1 MLALPEW
8 LHILVWWL
16 IIQAVGLAALPV
28 TLRLFRWL
36 PERGY
41 AFSKPVGLLLSTYLL
56 WLGASTGFLRNDT
69 GGIIFSILL
78 VFVFSTFVILWE
90 RRHQSAHPSGSI
102 FEYFQSHKAHIL
114 RVEILF
120 AIAFIA
126 WAILRAYAPDKI
138 MNAGGEKYMEMAFLN
153 GILNSPQFPPVDV
166 WLSGF
171 AISYYY
177 FGYVMMALVTRLSGA
192 PTSVG
197 FELYDALLFALT
209 FIGAFGVVFNLV
221 ASREINKPQ
230 RSSQAANFGLLGA
243 VFVVLLGNLEGLLE
257 SLYSRGLLPEAFW
270 NWINIP
276 DLAGNP
282 ITGSWFPGGSSGW
295 WWWRGSRVLQDL
307 NLDHQPLGLSPITEF
322 PFFSFLLGDNHPHVL
337 ALPFV
342 LLGIGL
348 SLNLL
353 LRVFDHLKESSLSDP
368 GAWWNP
374 VQAVFGGDW
383 FDFGLYAL
391 ALGALGFL
399 NTWDMPVYIGLATL
413 AYGSG
418 LALRHGSLAWT
429 IIRQALALALVLL
442 LASLGLYSLFYAS
455 FRSQAGGILP
465 YVLPPT
471 RLPQYLVMFGLF
483 IFILLMFL
491 IALTVRHIRQNRT
504 TSLVKLGLRS
514 WITVM
519 IVCLTFFALLL
530 SAILASGLGREML
543 ASGQVDPVLQPILGN
558 LSFNEA
564 LSAILS
570 ARLTNPW
577 LFLLVTLL
585 IGLILSNF
593 AYWLSQS
600 ALTIQAPEKQ
610 STTTL
615 PGEAFVLVMI
625 FTGLALTFSVEF
637 VYLRD
642 TFMARMNTVFKF
654 YYQGWILMALSAAY
668 GLWWITQNGSK
679 VFGRL
684 STSLIKSIVIVL
696 IAAGMVYP
704 IFASYSR
711 VAGFRVTPNLDGTSS
726 LAAYN
731 PDDWA
736 AIAYL
741 NDVARQALANGSS
754 SLPVILEAPGKS
766 YNYEG
771 RISAF
776 SGMPALLGWS
786 LHESQWRGNYD
797 EQGKR
802 EPDIDTI
809 YTSGDAF
816 VTLELLHKWDIDYVI
831 LGNTEMQYIQGLCQN
846 TNQACNLSNSLRKF
860 ESTLEP
866 VFQQGNTII
875 FAVP

>member
-8 LHILVWWL
+8 LYIFVWWL
-16 IIQAVGLAALPV
+16 IIQVVGLAALPI

-41 AFSKPVGLLLSTYLL
+41 AFAKPAGLLLSTYVL

-78 VFVFSTFVILWE
+78 VFIFSTLVILWE
-90 RRHQSAHPSGSI
+90 RRHASIRPSLSI
-102 FEYFQSHKAHIL
+102 VEYFQAHKAHIF
-114 RVEILF
+114 RVELLF
-120 AIAFIA
+120 SIAFIA

-138 MNAGGEKYMEMAFLN
+138 MNAYGEKYMEMAFLN

-177 FGYVMMALVTRLSGA
+177 FGYVMMAVVTRLSGA
-192 PTSVG
+192 PASVG

-209 FIGAFGVVFNLV
+209 FIGAYGVVFNLV
-221 ASREINKPQ
+221 ASSRSSKRQ
-230 RSSQAANFGLLGA
+230 HSSQAINVGILGA

-257 SLYSRGLLPEAFW
+257 ALYSRGLLPEAFW
-270 NWINIP
+270 GWINIP

-282 ITGSWFPGGSSGW
+282 VTGSWFPGGSNGW

-307 NLDHQPLGLSPITEF
+307 NLEHQPLRLSPITEF

-342 LLGIGL
+342 LLSIGL

-353 LRVFDHLKESSLSDP
+353 LRVLDTPGDKTLSGP
-368 GAWWNP
+368 AAWWNP
-374 VQAVFGGDW
+374 VRAVFGGDW

-391 ALGALGFL
+391 ALGGLGFL

-413 AYGSG
+413 AYGGG
-418 LALRHGSLAWT
+418 LAIRHGLLSWT
-429 IIRQALALALVLL
+429 ILRQALALALGLL
-442 LASLGLYSLFYAS
+442 LAGLGLYSLFYTS

-465 YVLPPT
+465 YVFPPT
-471 RLPQYLVMFGLF
+471 RLPQYLVMFGPFVF
-483 IFILLMFL
+483 IILMFL
-491 IALTVRHIRQNRT
+491 LALTVRHIRQNRT
-504 TSLVKLGLRS
+504 KNLVKLSLRI
-514 WITVM
+514 WVTVM
-519 IVCLTFFALLL
+519 VVCLAFFALLL

-543 ASGQVDPVLQPILGN
+543 ASGQLNPVLQPILGN
-558 LSFNEA
+558 LSLNEA
-564 LSAILS
+564 LSAILV

-577 LFLLVTLL
+577 LFLLITLM
-585 IGLILSNF
+585 IGLIISNF
-593 AYWLSQS
+593 AHWLSHKEK
-600 ALTIQAPEKQ
+600 TIESPNKPLA
-610 STTTL
+610 STL

-625 FTGLALTFSVEF
+625 FTALALTFSVEF

-668 GLWWITQNGSK
+668 GLWWITQNGNK
-679 VFGRL
+679 AFGRL
-684 STSLIKSIVIVL
+684 LTSLIKSIAILL
-696 IAAGMVYP
+696 IAGGMVYP

-711 VAGFRVTPNLDGTSS
+711 VAGFRVPPNLDGTSS

-736 AIAYL
+736 AIAWL
-741 NDVARQALANGSS
+741 NDVARQELAKGDS

-771 RISAF
+771 RMSAF
-776 SGMPALLGWS
+776 SGVPALLGWS

-809 YTSGDAF
+809 YTSSDAF
-816 VTLELLHKWDIDYVI
+816 VTLELLHKWDIDYLI

-846 TNQACNLSNSLRKF
+846 TNRACNLSNSLRKF
-860 ESTLEP
+860 ETILQP
-866 VFQQGNTII
+866 VFQQGNTTI